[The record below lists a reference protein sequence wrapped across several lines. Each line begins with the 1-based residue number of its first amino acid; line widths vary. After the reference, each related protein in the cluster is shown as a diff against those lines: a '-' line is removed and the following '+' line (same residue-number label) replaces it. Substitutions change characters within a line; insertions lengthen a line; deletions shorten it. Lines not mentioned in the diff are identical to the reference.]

1 MLAPPQTQDRATDDR
16 VSTRLSSGA
25 LVVAESSVTLVQ
37 PLSWRPRGAI
47 QTIAQFTNQQVEA
60 LEDHQFCLL
69 TA

>member
-1 MLAPPQTQDRATDDR
+1 M
-16 VSTRLSSGA
+16 STRLSSGA

-37 PLSWRPRGAI
+37 PPSWRPRGAI